1 MCISWQWPLWALWL
15 TILPLL
21 IFTDLWFGALG
32 MGAGIALY
40 LVPTLAWL
48 LTATTIATLETKHTY
63 RERLS
68 GATFRRR
75 IARAVPYVVINTGM
89 LAHQFSA
96 FTEGLFGALHSEFER
111 TPKAG
116 AGEARKR
123 RYAVKVHWPYVLAE
137 LFFVA
142 YQAAWT
148 VLFLAH
154 GLVLA
159 AVGTT
164 YIGACVAFLVCCY
177 GDHAGKV
184 LFVFN
189 RARIAKPQPAVRIP
203 ARSTR

>member
-1 MCISWQWPLWALWL
+1 MRS
-15 TILPLL
+15 
-21 IFTDLWFGALG
+21 
-32 MGAGIALY
+32 
-40 LVPTLAWL
+40 
-48 LTATTIATLETKHTY
+48 TASSSA
-63 RERLS
+63 
-68 GATFRRR
+68 RRR
-75 IARAVPYVVINTGM
+75 P
-89 LAHQFSA
+89 
-96 FTEGLFGALHSEFER
+96 
-111 TPKAG
+111 AG
-116 AGEARKR
+116 RRGPGKR
-123 RYAVKVHWPYVLAE
+123 RYAVKVHWPYVIAE

-164 YIGACVAFLVCCY
+164 YVGACVAFLVCCY

>member
-1 MCISWQWPLWALWL
+1 M
-15 TILPLL
+15 
-21 IFTDLWFGALG
+21 
-32 MGAGIALY
+32 
-40 LVPTLAWL
+40 PTLVWL

-68 GATFRRR
+68 GATFGRR

-116 AGEARKR
+116 RTGAAARQAPLRGQGALAVRAR
-123 RYAVKVHWPYVLAE
+123 RAVLRRLPGRLDRA
-137 LFFVA
+137 LPGP
-142 YQAAWT
+142 
-148 VLFLAH
+148 

-164 YIGACVAFLVCCY
+164 YVGACVAFLVYCY

-184 LFVFN
+184 LFVFD
-189 RARIAKPQPAVRIP
+189 RARIAKPRPRCGSPPAPRDSHTRASAASPP
-203 ARSTR
+203 ASLFVL